1 MYCHGGHGGF
11 EFLVQEITAILI
23 DRDILWEFNSIV
35 MQTSPFFSINQYDQ
49 LSRERNYPRGK
60 IYYTR
65 RKFEKKEI
73 VKGSWETKKLV
84 VLS

>member
-23 DRDILWEFNSIV
+23 DRDIPWEFNSIV